1 MNMKQTSNTMTAPC
15 THCGKGIDL
24 RARGI
29 KELAPNKNIYC
40 NKGCMGKA
48 QTKRATL
55 ELECAYC
62 CNNFTTLKG
71 RHSENNLFCNQ
82 TCAFAVRK
90 DRYFWTILHILS
102 NQTEYLSADQ
112 IRSKLKT
119 RKVDLTPMR
128 IATRISN
135 NPMIDVNK
143 ESEPFT
149 YSLKEQYRKTP
160 WRWHTS
166 KFYRKMGTTASEY
179 HKRF

>member
-29 KELAPNKNIYC
+29 KELAPNKTFTV
-40 NKGCMGKA
+40 
-48 QTKRATL
+48 TKVAWVRRKPNEPRWNL
-55 ELECAYC
+55 NVLC
-62 CNNFTTLKG
+62 CNTFTTLKG

-128 IATRISN
+128 IATQF
-135 NPMIDVNK
+135 P
-143 ESEPFT
+143 
-149 YSLKEQYRKTP
+149 
-160 WRWHTS
+160 
-166 KFYRKMGTTASEY
+166 TTL
-179 HKRF
+179 